1 MDIKEELEILD
12 RINDLLDKIDD
23 LSNNKENK
31 EVK

>member
-12 RINDLLDKIDD
+12 RINNLLDKIDD